1 MGQIVDNHIVKRLPV
16 DSLIARLDR
25 GDTSGLARDIHG
37 VFRAKI
43 MTRVNVSATKIVRK

>member
-1 MGQIVDNHIVKRLPV
+1 MGQIVDNHIAKRLPS

-25 GDTSGLARDIHG
+25 GDTQGLARDLQG

-43 MTRVNVSATKIVRK
+43 MTRVNATASNIVRK